1 MMPMEQ
7 ASECNQTVLFFET
20 KKSHTE
26 TPTAAQLEFATPSP
40 PSSLDERLDASTQR
54 EMASA
59 DEADEMVEL
68 MAMLGPSSAESG
80 ESPTKRQSATTAS
93 KYNRWVAGEQNRE
106 VAAVLRAEAEKLKK
120 QQAERKEAFLQ
131 GVTARKQEKAQRDSK
146 KKQQAERRLQDNLS
160 TGQEVKEKAAAL
172 KAAKEKQNEEHMERG
187 RAAADRDEEQRRKI
201 RKVKGDAFKSVAE
214 KTARAKQQE
223 LDTTIELAR
232 EKERVRAEKAAKA
245 DKVRQ
250 QTGREVLDAGQEFAY
265 NQRRA
270 MAASTVVAHG
280 SNLCDPVALTSA
292 LIPAEGPWLA
302 SRVIMQSAAAA
313 AAKDERKA
321 KEEEHLQKAKV
332 NKAAALASRAA
343 AKQKREE
350 IVTSRQVARQPLSI
364 MAPEPVQTGGLSPQP
379 VVS

>member
-1 MMPMEQ
+1 
-7 ASECNQTVLFFET
+7 
-20 KKSHTE
+20 
-26 TPTAAQLEFATPSP
+26 
-40 PSSLDERLDASTQR
+40 LDERLDASTQR

-59 DEADEMVEL
+59 DEAEEMVEL

-160 TGQEVKEKAAAL
+160 TGAQVKEKAAAL

-245 DKVRQ
+245 ERVRQ

-270 MAASTVVAHG
+270 MAAST
-280 SNLCDPVALTSA
+280 
-292 LIPAEGPWLA
+292 
-302 SRVIMQSAAAA
+302 SAAAA

-321 KEEEHLQKAKV
+321 KEEEHLSKAKA
-332 NKAAALASRAA
+332 NKAAAVASRAA

-350 IVTSRQVARQPLSI
+350 IVMSRQVARQPLSI